1 MKQCV
6 SDVSFKVGHFT
17 LDNAGNN
24 GTMMRHLETMLGDR
38 DIAFDAV
45 DRKIMCFAHVV
56 DLSSKQV
63 TRNADNTVDDDGDG
77 SLESDEET
85 AISGPITRG
94 RNVVRVIRGSGMRRD
109 AFEEVIKDGNKRGW
123 FKAGRPL
130 KVVQIKPLQL
140 LRDVRTRWD
149 SIYLMLNR
157 LHEMRPVRLY
167 FVIFGVC
174 VTINLT
180 GYRSLPRSSQQH

>member
-167 FVIFGVC
+167 FVIFDVC